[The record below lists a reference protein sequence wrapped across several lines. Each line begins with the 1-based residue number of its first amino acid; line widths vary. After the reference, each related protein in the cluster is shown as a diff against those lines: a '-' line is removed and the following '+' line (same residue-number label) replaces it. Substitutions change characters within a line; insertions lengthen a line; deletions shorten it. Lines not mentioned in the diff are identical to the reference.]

1 MWMKPSIARLTGG
14 GWSPTKISVFFTT
27 RVDGYVEVW
36 DFLHNHQVPI
46 LNIKVADSALNC
58 VKIHETGRLLCVGAS
73 DGTTSLIQLDES
85 LATCSKLDRTNANDM
100 FDRLEL
106 AARCDG
112 ETSSLCFRE
121 TRRERILFNREKA
134 LKVAEKQKA
143 MAAKTREFERKQQEE
158 LLIKNGCPI
167 KKAEKQFF
175 EHIAKITA
183 ERVER
188 EKELRNASLI

>member
-1 MWMKPSIARLTGG
+1 MKPSIARLTGG

-106 AARCDG
+106 AVRYH
-112 ETSSLCFRE
+112 TRHYLLFRE

-143 MAAKTREFERKQQEE
+143 MAAQ
-158 LLIKNGCPI
+158 LL
-167 KKAEKQFF
+167 
-175 EHIAKITA
+175 
-183 ERVER
+183 
-188 EKELRNASLI
+188 SDM

>member
-1 MWMKPSIARLTGG
+1 MFR
-14 GWSPTKISVFFTT
+14 TKCVFIMRF
-27 RVDGYVEVW
+27 
-36 DFLHNHQVPI
+36 Q
-46 LNIKVADSALNC
+46 
-58 VKIHETGRLLCVGAS
+58 IHETGRLLCVGAS

-100 FDRLEL
+100 FDR
-106 AARCDG
+106 
-112 ETSSLCFRE
+112 E

-158 LLIKNGCPI
+158 FLLKNGCPI
-167 KKAEKQFF
+167 KRAERQFF
-175 EHIAKITA
+175 EHIAKVTA

-188 EKELRNASLI
+188 ENELRNASLI

>member
-1 MWMKPSIARLTGG
+1 M
-14 GWSPTKISVFFTT
+14 
-27 RVDGYVEVW
+27 EVW

-106 AARCDG
+106 AARYDG

-121 TRRERILFNREKA
+121 TRRER
-134 LKVAEKQKA
+134 
-143 MAAKTREFERKQQEE
+143 
-158 LLIKNGCPI
+158 
-167 KKAEKQFF
+167 
-175 EHIAKITA
+175 
-183 ERVER
+183 
-188 EKELRNASLI
+188 